1 MLSFVRRK
9 SRALTLSAKVILL
22 AMLAVT
28 LTTGAIWASVSRQ
41 TWSQMED
48 RQRLNGERNL
58 RTLALV
64 LAGRLPGAKTDLDG
78 TRVSRVTSPDL
89 AGFADTSVVDDAVAY
104 TGGVATIFSYD
115 AGKDAFVRRQTTVR
129 KEDGSRAVGTAL
141 AADSPAQGVLRAGK
155 TYEGPT
161 VLFGRRFYTV
171 YQPVFDGAGKVNGV
185 LFVGLP
191 IEMYYDAHAETMRQL
206 SLAALVIAVVAC
218 TLVGIAASRLFRPF
232 AAMSSRI
239 EALAA
244 GDTDS
249 PVGHTQRGD
258 EIGAVARA
266 LETLREAVR
275 RTHELE
281 GLQSTDAEKAAHRRM
296 MLDQTIAA
304 FRSRVDVLKGTLT
317 ASTGDMRGRAE
328 EMRLRAGE
336 AEAAVAGTAR
346 ASQETSSSV
355 QTVASAAEELHA
367 SIAEIGGQLGQAET
381 LVSSAAGESSA
392 MEQEIGG
399 LAEAASRIGT
409 VVGLIRT
416 IAEQTNLLALNATIE
431 AARAGEAG
439 RGFSVVAAEVK
450 QLAAQTARATEEI
463 ADQIGAVQAAT
474 GTTVAAIGRMG
485 EQMRAVQA
493 TTAGIALA
501 VSAQGD
507 ATAEISRNVA
517 ETAQATGAIAHGMSV
532 VSDATQRSARLSE
545 AVTAAAGSVDS
556 VASELESEI
565 GQFLAQVAA

>member
-1 MLSFVRRK
+1 MLAFVRRRSK
-9 SRALTLSAKVILL
+9 ALTLSAKVILL

-28 LTTGAIWASVSRQ
+28 LTTGAIWFTMSRQ

-64 LAGRLPGAKTDLDG
+64 LAGRLPGAKADLDE
-78 TRVSRVTSPDL
+78 TRVSRVTASDL
-89 AGFADTSVVDDAVAY
+89 TTFSDASVVDDAVAY
-104 TGGVATIFSYD
+104 TGGVATVFAYD
-115 AGKDAFVRRQTTVR
+115 AAKDTFVRRQTTVR
-129 KEDGSRAVGTAL
+129 KEDGTRAVGTAL
-141 AADSPAQGVLRAGK
+141 AADSPALPVLRAGQ

-161 VLFGRRFYTV
+161 ALFGRRFYTV
-171 YQPVFDGAGKVNGV
+171 YQPVFDGAGKVNGI
-185 LFVGLP
+185 LFTGLP
-191 IEMYYDAHAETMRQL
+191 IEMYYDAYWDTMRRL
-206 SLAALVIAVVAC
+206 GTAALVIAIVAC
-218 TLVGIAASRLFRPF
+218 AVVGIAASRLFRPF

-244 GDTDS
+244 GDTES
-249 PVGHTQRGD
+249 PVGDMHRGD
-258 EIGAVARA
+258 EIGAVARS

-275 RTHELE
+275 RARELE
-281 GLQSTDAEKAAHRRM
+281 GLQSSDAELASRRRM

-304 FRSRVDVLKGTLT
+304 FRSRVDALKGTLT
-317 ASTGDMRGRAE
+317 LSTGDMRGRAE
-328 EMRLRAGE
+328 EMRLSAGE
-336 AEAAVAGTAR
+336 AEAAVADTAR

-355 QTVASAAEELHA
+355 QTVASAAEELTA
-367 SIAEIGGQLGQAET
+367 SITEIGGQLGQAES
-381 LVSSAAGESSA
+381 LVSSAAGESAA
-392 MEQEIGG
+392 MELQIGG

-450 QLAAQTARATEEI
+450 QLASQTARATEEI

-493 TTAGIALA
+493 TTAGITVA

-517 ETAQATGAIAHGMSV
+517 ETAGATGAIAHGMNV
-532 VSDATQRSARLSE
+532 VSDATQRSARLAE
-545 AVTAAAGSVDS
+545 TVTAAAGSVDA

-565 GQFLAQVAA
+565 GRFLAQVAA

>member
-1 MLSFVRRK
+1 MSAFVRRRSK
-9 SRALTLSAKVILL
+9 ALTLSAKVILL

-28 LTTGAIWASVSRQ
+28 LTTGAIWFTMSRQ

-64 LAGRLPGAKTDLDG
+64 LAGRLPGAKADLDG
-78 TRVSRVTSPDL
+78 PRVSRVTAADL
-89 AGFADTSVVDDAVAY
+89 TAFSDASVVDDAVAY
-104 TGGVATIFSYD
+104 TGGVATVFAYD
-115 AGKDAFVRRQTTVR
+115 ATKDAFVRRQTTVR

-141 AADSPAQGVLRAGK
+141 AADSPALPVLRAGQ

-161 VLFGRRFYTV
+161 ILFGRRFYTV

-185 LFVGLP
+185 LFTGLP
-191 IEMYYDAHAETMRQL
+191 IEMYYDAYWDTMRRL
-206 SLAALVIAVVAC
+206 GIAALVIAIVAC
-218 TLVGIAASRLFRPF
+218 AVVGIAASRLFRPF

-244 GDTDS
+244 GDTES
-249 PVGHTQRGD
+249 PVGDMRRGD
-258 EIGAVARA
+258 EIGAVARS

-275 RTHELE
+275 RARELE
-281 GLQSTDAEKAAHRRM
+281 GLQSSDAELASRRRM

-304 FRSRVDVLKGTLT
+304 FRSRVDALKGTLT
-317 ASTGDMRGRAE
+317 LSTGDMRGRAE
-328 EMRLRAGE
+328 EMRLSAGE
-336 AEAAVAGTAR
+336 AASAVADTAR

-355 QTVASAAEELHA
+355 QTVASAAEELTA
-367 SIAEIGGQLGQAET
+367 SISEIGGQLGQAES
-381 LVSSAAGESSA
+381 LVSSAAGESAA
-392 MEQEIGG
+392 MELQIGG
-399 LAEAASRIGT
+399 LAEAAARIGT

-450 QLAAQTARATEEI
+450 QLASQTARATEEI

-493 TTAGIALA
+493 TTAGITIA

-517 ETAQATGAIAHGMSV
+517 ETAGATGAIAHGMNV
-532 VSDATQRSARLSE
+532 VSDATQRSARLAE
-545 AVTAAAGSVDS
+545 TVTAAAGSVDA